1 MPDLLE
7 LWTQR
12 LRDSDVAVRR
22 EAIRQLELLGDPRAL
37 GALAA
42 LFALDPDLETRKLAQ
57 AVGKAIYQ
65 AAQRRIATETATS
78 TEADRRAA
86 AEILQRAQAKRQ
98 GR

>member
-1 MPDLLE
+1 MPDLLD

-12 LRDSDVAVRR
+12 LRDSDIAVRR

-57 AVGKAIYQ
+57 AAGKAIYQ
-65 AAQRRIATETATS
+65 AAQRRIATESVTS